1 MLKRRRV
8 PVNVVLVQTVGFS
21 GCKEDYYISWLSSER
36 RDNLELVKER
46 LKVRAFS
53 GWKVGWLVG
62 VVVCWFDSV
71 VQCREQI
78 KMGK

>member
-1 MLKRRRV
+1 MLKRSRV

-46 LKVRAFS
+46 ASFS
-53 GWKVGWLVG
+53 GWKVGWLVR

-71 VQCREQI
+71 VVVHSV
-78 KMGK
+78 